1 MIVLGLTRHDVLE
14 TSTLTFTSTIT
25 FGLPFMVLD
34 LVYKFKMIGIR
45 ELVIK
50 WKPSVGLTDIR
61 TWVKLNFNDFFI

>member
-1 MIVLGLTRHDVLE
+1 VDILGLLKWQELLNGMDPSALKSHLDKLMLE

-45 ELVIK
+45 ELV
-50 WKPSVGLTDIR
+50 T
-61 TWVKLNFNDFFI
+61 